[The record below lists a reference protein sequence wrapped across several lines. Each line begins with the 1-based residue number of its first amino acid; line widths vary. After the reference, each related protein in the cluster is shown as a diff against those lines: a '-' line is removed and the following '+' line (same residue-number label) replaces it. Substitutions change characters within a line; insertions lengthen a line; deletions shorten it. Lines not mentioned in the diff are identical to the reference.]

1 MSNSREQQML
11 EELTQQMLDE
21 AKVQGATAA
30 EAASSIESGYSTS
43 VRMG

>member
-21 AKVQGATAA
+21 AKVQGA
-30 EAASSIESGYSTS
+30 S
-43 VRMG
+43 